1 MRIWYIRYGFFRLGK
16 EWCAAAWTS
25 KGLSALVLPRPS
37 REEALRGLHE
47 YLPPLPTEFWKKPA
61 KPVPQNFQTQTH
73 RALSRKTFHLSGFDL
88 FFLTAFQQKILN
100 ATCLIP
106 WGEIRTY
113 GWVAQKAGSPR
124 GFRAAGQALNRN
136 PIPIFIPCHRVIASG
151 NKLGGYGSGLDW
163 KIRLLENEGI
173 SVRQGLVNPP

>member
-1 MRIWYIRYGFFRLGK
+1 MQIPDLQYGFFRLDK
-16 EWCAAAWTS
+16 EWCAAAWTP

-37 REEALRGLHE
+37 REAAVRGLHG
-47 YLPPLPTEFWKKPA
+47 YLPPLPSRFWEKSPA
-61 KPVPQNFQTQTH
+61 TVPQRIQIQTG
-73 RALSRKTFHLSGFDL
+73 RALSGKIFHLSEFDI
-88 FFLTAFQQKILN
+88 FFLTPFQQKVLR

-106 WGEIRTY
+106 WGQVRTY

-151 NKLGGYGSGLDW
+151 NNLGGYGSGLDW
-163 KIRLLENEGI
+163 KLRLLKNEGI
-173 SVRQGLVNPP
+173 LVRQGLVNVQ